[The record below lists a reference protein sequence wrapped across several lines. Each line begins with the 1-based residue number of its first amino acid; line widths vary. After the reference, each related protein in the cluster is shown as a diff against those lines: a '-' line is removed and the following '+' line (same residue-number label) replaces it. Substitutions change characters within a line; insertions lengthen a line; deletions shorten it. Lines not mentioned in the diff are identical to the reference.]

1 VQSDLATFGG
11 WCFLAGV
18 FLMVTGDGLTNINEP
33 VAALAWPWL
42 YLLPFAVSVV
52 LMAIAE
58 RVSTRQPSRAAIVY
72 APLAAL
78 LAVFAL
84 SAIFSQDRTLSVRA
98 LGYVTVIAAFWWYA
112 AQLLEDRWLA
122 DATWFIAT
130 LAVLEL
136 AVRVIAWR
144 LAEGLDQVSLH
155 IDSVTWLGKLQVG
168 WVFNLFAPLLLARF
182 IGDRRRSVAVV
193 NGIAW
198 AVVAAANYLLF
209 ARMASLVFA
218 ITTVAI
224 CLLNLAYW
232 RRWIGVMGMAV
243 AGVAVM
249 IATNLRMVT
258 FVVSTLFDRSQNSGI
273 DFRLRI
279 WEDAWRMFLAHPIV
293 GIGVG
298 TFDEVAYQMPGA
310 KLNPDFHLHG
320 WHAHN
325 LPLHLLAETGVLG
338 LAAWVSLWYVVVRA
352 LVTAWKSGD
361 AERRLF
367 SSAALVSVFAFQAVS
382 MTEVLIAAR
391 AEASMQ
397 MNLTIALL
405 IVIGL
410 RISLPAPATIR
421 D

>member
-42 YLLPFAVSVV
+42 YLLPFAVSIV

-58 RVSTRQPSRAAIVY
+58 RVSTRRPSRAAIVY

-84 SAIFSQDRTLSVRA
+84 STIFSQDRTLSVRA

-122 DATWFIAT
+122 EATWLVAT

-136 AVRVIAWR
+136 AIRVIMWR

-182 IGDRRRSVAVV
+182 IGDQRRSVAII

-232 RRWIGVMGMAV
+232 RRWIAVMGLAV
-243 AGVAVM
+243 AGGAVM

-258 FVVSTLFDRSQNSGI
+258 FVASTFFDRSQNSGI
-273 DFRLRI
+273 DYRLRI
-279 WEDAWRMFLAHPIV
+279 WGDAWRMFRAHPIL

-298 TFDEVAYQMPGA
+298 TFDEAAYQVPGNT
-310 KLNPDFHLHG
+310 LNQDFHLHG

-325 LPLHLLAETGVLG
+325 LPLHVLAETGVLG
-338 LAAWVSLWYVVVRA
+338 LAAWVFLWYVVVRA
-352 LVTAWKSGD
+352 LVRTWRSGD

-405 IVIGL
+405 VVIGL
-410 RISLPAPATIR
+410 RTSLPAPATVR

>member
-42 YLLPFAVSVV
+42 YLLPFAVSLV

-58 RVSTRQPSRAAIVY
+58 RVSTRQPSRAAIVH

-84 SAIFSQDRTLSVRA
+84 STLFSQDRMLSVRA
-98 LGYVTVIAAFWWYA
+98 LGYVMVIAAFWWYA

-122 DATWFIAT
+122 EATWLVAT

-136 AVRVIAWR
+136 AIRVIMWR

-155 IDSVTWLGKLQVG
+155 IGSVTWLGKLQVS

-182 IGDRRRSVAVV
+182 IGDRRRSVAIV

-232 RRWIGVMGMAV
+232 RRWIAVMGVAV
-243 AGVAVM
+243 AGGAVM

-258 FVVSTLFDRSQNSGI
+258 FVASTFFDRSQNSGI
-273 DFRLRI
+273 DLRLRI
-279 WEDAWRMFLAHPIV
+279 WDDAWRMFPAHPIL
-293 GIGVG
+293 GIAVR
-298 TFDEVAYQMPGA
+298 TFDE
-310 KLNPDFHLHG
+310 
-320 WHAHN
+320 
-325 LPLHLLAETGVLG
+325 
-338 LAAWVSLWYVVVRA
+338 
-352 LVTAWKSGD
+352 
-361 AERRLF
+361 
-367 SSAALVSVFAFQAVS
+367 
-382 MTEVLIAAR
+382 IA
-391 AEASMQ
+391 
-397 MNLTIALL
+397 
-405 IVIGL
+405 
-410 RISLPAPATIR
+410 
-421 D
+421 

>member
-1 VQSDLATFGG
+1 MQSDLATFGG

-33 VAALAWPWL
+33 VAAQAWPWL
-42 YLLPFAVSVV
+42 YLLPFAVSIV

-58 RVSTRQPSRAAIVY
+58 RISTRDPSRAAVVY

-84 SAIFSQDRTLSVRA
+84 STIFSQDRTLSLRA
-98 LGYVTVIAAFWWYA
+98 LGLVMVIVAFWWYA
-112 AQLLEDRWLA
+112 AQLLEDRRLA
-122 DATWFIAT
+122 DATWLVAT

-136 AVRVIAWR
+136 AGRVIAWR

-155 IDSVTWLGKLQVG
+155 IDSVTWLGKLQVS

-182 IGDRRRSVAVV
+182 IGDRRLSVAIVS
-193 NGIAW
+193 GIAW
-198 AVVAAANYLLF
+198 AGVALANYLLF
-209 ARMASLVFA
+209 ARMAALVFA
-218 ITTVAI
+218 LTTVAI
-224 CLLNLAYW
+224 CLLNLSYW
-232 RRWIGVMGMAV
+232 RRWIAVMGVAV
-243 AGVAVM
+243 AGGAVM

-258 FVVSTLFDRSQNSGI
+258 FVASTFFDRSQNTGI
-273 DFRLRI
+273 DLRLRI
-279 WEDAWRMFLAHPIV
+279 WEDAWRLFRAHPIL

-298 TFDEVAYQMPGA
+298 TFDEVAYRVPGNT
-310 KLNPDFHLHG
+310 LNPDFHLGG

-325 LPLHLLAETGVLG
+325 LPLHVLAEAGVLG
-338 LAAWVSLWYVVVRA
+338 LAAWVFLWYVVVRA
-352 LVTAWKSGD
+352 LLMTWRSGD

-367 SSAALVSVFAFQAVS
+367 SSAALVSVFAFQALS

-391 AEASMQ
+391 VEASMQ

-405 IVIGL
+405 VVIGL
-410 RISLPAPATIR
+410 RMSLPPPATVR

>member
-1 VQSDLATFGG
+1 MQSDLATFGG

-18 FLMVTGDGLTNINEP
+18 FLMVAGDGFTNINEP
-33 VAALAWPWL
+33 VAASAWPWL
-42 YLLPFAVSVV
+42 YLLPFAVSIA

-58 RVSTRQPSRAAIVY
+58 RIGTRHPSRAAIAY

-84 SAIFSQDRTLSVRA
+84 STIFSQDRTLSVLA
-98 LGYVTVIAAFWWYA
+98 LFYVTVIVAFWWYA

-122 DATWFIAT
+122 DATWFVAT

-144 LAEGLDQVSLH
+144 LAEGLGQESLH
-155 IDSVTWLGKLQVG
+155 IESVTWLGKLQVS

-182 IGDRRRSVAVV
+182 IGHRRRSIAIV
-193 NGIAW
+193 NGVAW
-198 AVVAAANYLLF
+198 AGVALANYLLF
-209 ARMASLVFA
+209 SKMASVVFA
-218 ITTVAI
+218 LTTLAI

-232 RRWIGVMGMAV
+232 RRWIAVMGV
-243 AGVAVM
+243 ALAGGTVM
-249 IATNLRMVT
+249 LANNYRMVFHAAST
-258 FVVSTLFDRSQNSGI
+258 FLDRSQDPGI
-273 DFRLRI
+273 DLRLHA
-279 WEDAWRMFLAHPIV
+279 WEDAWRMFKGHPIF

-298 TFDEVAYQMPGA
+298 TFDEVAYRTPGNT
-310 KLNPDFHLHG
+310 LNPDFHLHG

-325 LPLHLLAETGVLG
+325 LPLHVLAETGVLG
-338 LAAWVSLWYVVVRA
+338 LAAWVFLWYVVVRA
-352 LVTAWKSGD
+352 LVRAWRSGD
-361 AERRLF
+361 AELRLF
-367 SSAALVSVFAFQAVS
+367 SSAALVSVFAFHAVS

-391 AEASMQ
+391 AEASLQ

-405 IVIGL
+405 VVIGL
-410 RISLPAPATIR
+410 RTSLPAPATSR